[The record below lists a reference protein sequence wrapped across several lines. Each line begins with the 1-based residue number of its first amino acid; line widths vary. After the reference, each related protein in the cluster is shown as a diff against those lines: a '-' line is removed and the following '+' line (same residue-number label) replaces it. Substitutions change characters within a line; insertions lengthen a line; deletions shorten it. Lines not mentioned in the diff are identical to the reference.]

1 MKNLEERLIARHL
14 RKGRILQEGG
24 EQSLSHSEE
33 DLARIKRSLQRL
45 RTGSYGSCIDCGD
58 PISGKRL
65 ELLPEAERCTDCQDT
80 YEKSFH

>member
-33 DLARIKRSLQRL
+33 DLARIRRSLQRL
-45 RTGSYGSCIDCGD
+45 KTGSYGSCIDCGD
-58 PISGKRL
+58 PIPEKRL
-65 ELLPEAERCTDCQDT
+65 KLLPEAERCTGCQEAH
-80 YEKSFH
+80 EKGLN